1 MKPLL
6 RAILMT
12 AFVPLMTAAALPAFA
27 HRLPEPRFQRVALR
41 LAQSVIHI
49 PGMTCSNHSCA
60 TTVYLSLIRLP
71 GVMGVGVDESNQDV
85 TVKYIPQKTNPAAF
99 LKAVK
104 NAGFPG
110 TVVGKGHV

>member
-1 MKPLL
+1 MNNTL
-6 RAILMT
+6 RHTLFAICVSLT
-12 AFVPLMTAAALPAFA
+12 TLVAFPAFA
-27 HRLPEPRFQRVALR
+27 APYGSLQRVAMHLSR
-41 LAQSVIHI
+41 SVIHI

-85 TVKYIPQKTNPAAF
+85 TVKYIPSRTNPAVF

-110 TVVGKGHV
+110 TLVTKSGT